1 MLIGVPRELLES
13 ENRVAATPKTV
24 QQILKLGF
32 DVIVEHDAGFKA
44 SFEDQAFIDAGAKIG
59 SSSEVWHSDVIFKVN
74 PPTDAEIDQMKEGAT
89 LVSFIWRAQNPDLM
103 KKLTSKKINVL
114 AMDSVPRIS
123 RAQALDALSSMANI
137 SGYRAVIEAAH
148 EFGSF
153 FTGQITA
160 AGKVPPAKVLVIGAG
175 VAGLAAIGAANSLG
189 AIVRAFDSRPEV
201 KEQVQSMGAS
211 FLEID
216 FKEEGGSGDG
226 YAKVMSEE
234 FNRRAMELYAEQA
247 KEVDIIITTAA
258 IPGKPAPRLITKEMV
273 DSMKPGSVVVDLAAA
288 TGGNCAYTEAGKVV
302 TTENQVKIIGYTD
315 FPSRLPTQ
323 SSQLYGT
330 NLVNLLKL
338 LCKEKDGKIN
348 IDFDDVVL
356 RGVTVVRDG
365 EEIPPAKVLV
375 IGAGVAGLAAIGAAN
390 SLGAIVRA
398 FDSRPEVKEQVQSM
412 GASFLEIDFKEEGG
426 SGDGYAKVMSEE
438 FNRRAMELYAE
449 QAKEVDIII
458 TTAAIPGKPAPRL
471 ITKEMVD
478 SMKPGSVVVDL
489 AAATGGNCAYTE
501 AGKVVTTENQ
511 VKIIGY
517 TDFPSRLPTQSS
529 QLYGT
534 NLVNLLK
541 LLCKEK
547 DGNINIDFDDV
558 VLRGVTVVRD
568 GEEIPPAQ
576 IQVSAQ
582 PKQEAKAAQ
591 SAVKKEEEKPA
602 DPRIKYGV
610 MAGVGVL
617 FLWLASVAPA
627 AFLSHFTVFVLACV
641 VGYYVVWNVSHA
653 LHTPLMAVTNA
664 ISGIIIV
671 GALLQ
676 IRQPTGNFFIDAL
689 AFVAILV
696 ASINIFGGFRVT
708 QRMLAMFRKG

>member
-1 MLIGVPRELLES
+1 MLIGVPRELLDGET
-13 ENRVAATPKTV
+13 RVAATPKTV
-24 QQILKLGF
+24 EQIKKLGF
-32 DVIVEHDAGFKA
+32 EVIIEENAGFKA
-44 SFEDQAFIDAGAKIG
+44 SFEDDAFAQAGATIG
-59 SSSEVWHSDVIFKVN
+59 NAQAVWNADIIFKVN
-74 PPTDAEIDQMKEGAT
+74 APTDAEIALIKEGAT
-89 LVSFIWRAQNPDLM
+89 LVSFIWPAQNPELM
-103 KKLTSKKINVL
+103 QKLSAKKINVL
-114 AMDSVPRIS
+114 AMDAVPRIS

-137 SGYRAVIEAAH
+137 AGYRAVVEAAH

-234 FNRRAMELYAEQA
+234 FNRRALALYAEQA
-247 KEVDIIITTAA
+247 KEVDIIITTAL

-273 DSMKPGSVVVDLAAA
+273 ATMKPGSVIVDLAAA
-288 TGGNCAYTEAGKVV
+288 TGGNCELTQAGKVV

-315 FPSRLPTQ
+315 LP
-323 SSQLYGT
+323 G
-330 NLVNLLKL
+330 
-338 LCKEKDGKIN
+338 
-348 IDFDDVVL
+348 
-356 RGVTVVRDG
+356 
-365 EEIPPAKVLV
+365 
-375 IGAGVAGLAAIGAAN
+375 
-390 SLGAIVRA
+390 
-398 FDSRPEVKEQVQSM
+398 
-412 GASFLEIDFKEEGG
+412 
-426 SGDGYAKVMSEE
+426 
-438 FNRRAMELYAE
+438 
-449 QAKEVDIII
+449 
-458 TTAAIPGKPAPRL
+458 
-471 ITKEMVD
+471 
-478 SMKPGSVVVDL
+478 
-489 AAATGGNCAYTE
+489 
-501 AGKVVTTENQ
+501 
-511 VKIIGY
+511 
-517 TDFPSRLPTQSS
+517 RLPTQSS

-547 DGNINIDFDDV
+547 DGNINIDFEDV
-558 VLRGVTVVRD
+558 VLRGVTVIRD
-568 GEEIPPAQ
+568 GEVTWPAPP

-582 PKQEAKAAQ
+582 PQQKSAAKPAE
-591 SAVKKEEEKPA
+591 KKEEKPA
-602 DPRIKYGV
+602 DPRIKYGLLALAV
-610 MAGVGVL
+610 IA

-627 AFLSHFTVFVLACV
+627 AFLSHFTVFVLSCV
-641 VGYYVVWNVSHA
+641 VGYYVVWNISHA

-676 IRQPTGNFFIDAL
+676 ISQGSFFISVL
-689 AFVAILV
+689 AFIAILV
-696 ASINIFGGFRVT
+696 ASINIFGGFKVT